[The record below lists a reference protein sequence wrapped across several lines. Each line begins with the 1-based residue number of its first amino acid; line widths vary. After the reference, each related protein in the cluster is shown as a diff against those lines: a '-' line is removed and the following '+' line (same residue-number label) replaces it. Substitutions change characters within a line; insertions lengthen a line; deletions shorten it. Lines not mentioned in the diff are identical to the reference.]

1 MWEGEII
8 QTNSKNEFII
18 ECEPD
23 SQILVLV
30 AKTAVEETAK
40 LYGPIF
46 TRMVSEYALKFEAD
60 KLKESPPEN
69 VQGLEAVTNYII
81 ANLGK
86 YPRGYNSLI
95 YGVCKA
101 DSKLQGS
108 TGAGAKRAAYIA
120 MKSIMESSGLLNT
133 LIGTTEDAFEA
144 IRKAEELNKEI
155 KSTVSGRYIRG
166 ENNRIIMIVP
176 NCLFKDAC
184 NAFVK
189 ERISRMVGGSECI
202 FLITTNA
209 EGEIVTKKHLD
220 YRLEEF
226 GEPNCKGIIFE
237 F

>member
-1 MWEGEII
+1 VGEGEII
-8 QTNSKNEFII
+8 QTNSKNEFIV

-23 SQILVLV
+23 SQIFVLV

-40 LYGPIF
+40 IYGPIF

-69 VQGLEAVTNYII
+69 VQGLEAVTNYIL
-81 ANLGK
+81 ANLNR
-86 YPRGYNSLI
+86 YPKGYNSLI
-95 YGVCKA
+95 YGIAKA
-101 DSKLQGS
+101 ESKLQGS

-120 MKSIMESSGLLNT
+120 TKAAMEGSGLLNS
-133 LIGTTEDAFEA
+133 LIGTTEDMFEA
-144 IRKAEELNKEI
+144 IHKAEELNKAI
-155 KSTVSGRYIRG
+155 KTAVSGRYIRG
-166 ENNRIIMIVP
+166 ENNRIIVVVP
-176 NCLFKDAC
+176 NCIFKDAC
-184 NAFVK
+184 NALVK
-189 ERISRMVGGSECI
+189 ERISRIVGGTECI

-237 F
+237 L